1 MIPRDVSSTPGIDRP
16 RCKWVISLINDFSF
30 LSSHKYPSSYKRG
43 CCSGFGWWGAYRQE
57 FACSTKFS
65 SLCKGLFLLELFSYF
80 FFGNIRLSWKVPEG
94 FTMFPSRQVIFFS
107 LRYQVLFV
115 VAHVKCVFCSS
126 AGKAVDYLH

>member
-65 SLCKGLFLLELFSYF
+65 SLSLQRVVLVGAIFILFLWEHQAF
-80 FFGNIRLSWKVPEG
+80 VEG
-94 FTMFPSRQVIFFS
+94 S
-107 LRYQVLFV
+107 
-115 VAHVKCVFCSS
+115 
-126 AGKAVDYLH
+126 